1 MAAGGM
7 KNLRSPKAR
16 WRRADPMAE
25 FDRLPPALRRWL
37 HEAALPWSAGSAQ
50 RIWRQAL
57 QETGCESAALARLER
72 VQEMTL
78 RRA

>member
-1 MAAGGM
+1 M
-7 KNLRSPKAR
+7 KNLRSSKAR
-16 WRRADPMAE
+16 WRRVDPMAE

-50 RIWRQAL
+50 RIWDRAL
-57 QETGCESAALARLER
+57 GETGCEATALARLARAEA
-72 VQEMTL
+72 ETL